1 MVPFNLLI
9 AGAPLRAASD
19 GNRERTV
26 KCERGRSAAGS
37 LSFSLPPSGSGLE
50 SGGDKL
56 KNELATNTHR
66 RQPTTALH

>member
-9 AGAPLRAASD
+9 AGALLRSVRQLTETE
-19 GNRERTV
+19 RERTV
-26 KCERGRSAAGS
+26 KCERDRSAAGS
-37 LSFSLPPSGSGLE
+37 PTLSGSGLE

>member
-26 KCERGRSAAGS
+26 KCERGRSAAVGA
-37 LSFSLPPSGSGLE
+37 LPRSGSGLE